1 MNSLGFISLVLSARN
16 FKLISERIL
25 EVPNGKKNHLKFC
38 AAFQK

>member
-25 EVPNGKKNHLKFC
+25 DPSSHLEVPNGKKIT
-38 AAFQK
+38 